1 MTVDGVEQ
9 PRGGSMQ
16 VGRDSENVPGTQRP
30 AVFFF
35 PGLFGE
41 DDPEIAK
48 FCEPLRTDLDFLPV
62 AYFDWARHVETNCDF
77 AALAEDVLAQIETG
91 MPSGP
96 IRMAGYSLGGHL
108 AFATALALE
117 AKGRRV
123 ESLAILDAPV
133 DFGSVKG
140 SFRKRLNMRME
151 QILSFN
157 LRGGLASVIGK
168 CLTGER
174 SRPIL
179 RYLPRY
185 QKTKLPFDFDVALH
199 RKLTMQLVRSLHG
212 DWWQKTLQEATPLDA
227 PWNLFRSQEHE
238 AYEPDDLGWAPYCRN
253 LRVIHVAGTHRGMLD
268 PKISGPFRAAFV
280 DCLIVTRE

>member
-1 MTVDGVEQ
+1 MQAERDPEKAQ
-9 PRGGSMQ
+9 GS
-16 VGRDSENVPGTQRP
+16 QRP

-48 FCEPLRTDLDFLPV
+48 FCEPLRDELDFLPV
-62 AYFDWARHVETNCDF
+62 TYFDWARHVETNCDF
-77 AALAEDVLAQIETG
+77 AALAEHVLTQVETG

-123 ESLAILDAPV
+123 EALAILDAPV

-140 SFRKRLNMRME
+140 SFRKRLNMRVE

-168 CLTGER
+168 CLTHKR
-174 SRPIL
+174 SRRIL

-185 QKTKLPFDFDVALH
+185 QNTKLPFDFDVALH

-238 AYEPDDLGWAPYCRN
+238 AYEPDDLGWAPYCRH
-253 LRVIHVAGTHRGMLD
+253 LKVIHVAGTHRGMLD
-268 PKISGPFRAAFV
+268 PAISGPFRAGFV
-280 DCLIVTRE
+280 DCLTATPK